1 MEQAIWMKWL
11 NMPSLLTP
19 NVGHLLSVIVVVCPL
34 IFIVCSLI
42 DYIRIKI
49 FNGIAFVSS
58 KLKNK

>member
-1 MEQAIWMKWL
+1 MKWL